1 MNEVLNIN
9 KYSKFKKSIRVAFWV
24 LRFVNNIKNKI
35 KKPEICLTDLK
46 ADELKTVEEYLI
58 KSNQKSLLNEQN
70 ILKYNYSNLKHWQK
84 RFN

>member
-9 KYSKFKKSIRVAFWV
+9 KYSKFKKLIRIAFWV

-35 KKPEICLTDLK
+35 KKSEICLTDLK
-46 ADELKTVEEYLI
+46 ADEVKIVIEYLI

-70 ILKYNYSNLKHWQK
+70 ISKYNYLNLKD
-84 RFN
+84 